1 MAEKAPAA
9 NKNKTTAKKATAEK
23 APAAEKKTAAKPA
36 AVKAPAVQKAPAADK
51 KTTAAAKTTAPK
63 PAAGKVLAADK
74 RTTAKAA
81 ASKKTTGAAA
91 ANPAAGARPAVPVA
105 VKRARPLRRAPS
117 AAQGSSADAPAHS
130 WRRSHRRTRVGLV
143 TSSKQA
149 HTVTVVV
156 ERMREHPLYKKVIRL
171 RKKYAA
177 HDAAGDVRAGD
188 LVRIQESRPFSATK
202 HWQVIEVLSRAGEAG
217 AAAPRV
223 ADVEKYLEQA
233 EGVTDILTPQREAA
247 PAAVADEETA
257 E

>member
-1 MAEKAPAA
+1 MAEK
-9 NKNKTTAKKATAEK
+9 KTTAKKAATTEKKAVAKPAAAVKKTTAAK
-23 APAAEKKTAAKPA
+23 APAKTAAAKPA
-36 AVKAPAVQKAPAADK
+36 AGKRSS
-51 KTTAAAKTTAPK
+51 AAKSVAPK
-63 PAAGKVLAADK
+63 AVA
-74 RTTAKAA
+74 
-81 ASKKTTGAAA
+81 
-91 ANPAAGARPAVPVA
+91 ARPAAPVV

-130 WRRSHRRTRVGLV
+130 WRRSRRRTRVGLV
-143 TSSKQA
+143 TSAKQA

-247 PAAVADEETA
+247 PVAVADEETA

>member
-9 NKNKTTAKKATAEK
+9 NKNKTTAKKAVT
-23 APAAEKKTAAKPA
+23 AEKKTAAAKPA
-36 AVKAPAVQKAPAADK
+36 AKAAAAEKKPAAKAVVKATAAKPAAK
-51 KTTAAAKTTAPK
+51 KTTAAKAAAAK
-63 PAAGKVLAADK
+63 PAAP
-74 RTTAKAA
+74 RP
-81 ASKKTTGAAA
+81 AS
-91 ANPAAGARPAVPVA
+91 PAAP
-105 VKRARPLRRAPS
+105 VKRARPLRRAAAS
-117 AAQGSSADAPAHS
+117 AAGSAADAPAHS

-143 TSSKQA
+143 TSAKQA

-247 PAAVADEETA
+247 PVAAAAEETA

>member
-1 MAEKAPAA
+1 MAEK
-9 NKNKTTAKKATAEK
+9 KTTAKKKTTATAEK
-23 APAAEKKTAAKPA
+23 APAAEKKTVAKSAAPKK
-36 AVKAPAVQKAPAADK
+36 AVEK
-51 KTTAAAKTTAPK
+51 KTTAAKGARGEAAAKTKTAAAAAPK
-63 PAAGKVLAADK
+63 PAA
-74 RTTAKAA
+74 
-81 ASKKTTGAAA
+81 
-91 ANPAAGARPAVPVA
+91 PAA
-105 VKRARPLRRAPS
+105 VKRARPLRRASVAKGS
-117 AAQGSSADAPAHS
+117 AQDAPAHS
-130 WRRSHRRTRVGLV
+130 WRRSRRRTRVGLV
-143 TSSKQA
+143 VSAKQA

-202 HWQVIEVLSRAGEAG
+202 HWQVVEVLSRAGEAG

-233 EGVTDILTPQREAA
+233 EGVDTILVRQREEKAEA
-247 PAAVADEETA
+247 EPETA

>member
-1 MAEKAPAA
+1 MAE
-9 NKNKTTAKKATAEK
+9 KKATAKTPAAAKRTSATTEK
-23 APAAEKKTAAKPA
+23 KTVAKAAAPKAAAAEKKTTAA
-36 AVKAPAVQKAPAADK
+36 KAPAKTIAAKTAAK
-51 KTTAAAKTTAPK
+51 KTTAVKSAAPK
-63 PAAGKVLAADK
+63 AAEGRPAA
-74 RTTAKAA
+74 
-81 ASKKTTGAAA
+81 
-91 ANPAAGARPAVPVA
+91 PVA

-117 AAQGSSADAPAHS
+117 AAVGSSADAPAHS
-130 WRRSHRRTRVGLV
+130 WRRSRRRTRVGLV
-143 TSSKQA
+143 TSAKQP
-149 HTVTVVV
+149 HTVAVVV

-247 PAAVADEETA
+247 PESVAAAETV

>member
-9 NKNKTTAKKATAEK
+9 DKNKTTKAPAAQKSKTSATAEKKTVAKSTAAKKTTPAAEK
-23 APAAEKKTAAKPA
+23 APAAEKKTTVRAAA
-36 AVKAPAVQKAPAADK
+36 K
-51 KTTAAAKTTAPK
+51 KTTAAVAP
-63 PAAGKVLAADK
+63 P
-74 RTTAKAA
+74 KAA
-81 ASKKTTGAAA
+81 VA
-91 ANPAAGARPAVPVA
+91 VA
-105 VKRARPLRRAPS
+105 VKRARPLRRAPV
-117 AAQGSSADAPAHS
+117 AQGSAQDAPAHS
-130 WRRSHRRTRVGLV
+130 WRRSRRRTRVGV
-143 TSSKQA
+143 VSSSKQA

-202 HWQVIEVLSRAGEAG
+202 HWQVVEVLSRAGEAG

-223 ADVEKYLEQA
+223 EDVEKLLEQA
-233 EGVTDILTPQREAA
+233 EGVDAILAPQREEK
-247 PAAVADEETA
+247 PEPVAESTA